1 MLPNISRKKSNQTI
15 KFGPLMEYNKRD
27 IFSGNHAEIEA
38 GGLVPNLFLLL
49 KKVLYEIK
57 ASGLQISFN
66 IFR

>member
-1 MLPNISRKKSNQTI
+1 
-15 KFGPLMEYNKRD
+15 MEYNKRD

-66 IFR
+66 IFRQPSAWHIKTNWKNL